1 MLNSTNKWSQM
12 CEGNERT
19 GNSLHKNHYVTK
31 HEINYKGT
39 IKFNLKEHNRN
50 LRIKHINTNFGHF
63 PNKMQ
68 YNPLN
73 ISQNT

>member
-39 IKFNLKEHNRN
+39 IKFNLK
-50 LRIKHINTNFGHF
+50 
-63 PNKMQ
+63 
-68 YNPLN
+68 
-73 ISQNT
+73 